1 MLNFASSIK
10 EPMFDSDFWPYLVTI
25 CIALPFLALSWYFVS
40 EILKLKKKELQ
51 IISVKSNNEIKL
63 QAYERMTLFLER
75 LKPANLVMKFD
86 KTLQPHE
93 FVFLTEK
100 AINEEFEYNASQQ
113 LYIKNDSWN
122 NVLTCKN
129 NIIQSLHKTYEQIS
143 KEASLD
149 EFKTVLLMNY
159 LNADDYIADSIE
171 GLRTDVNKL
180 I

>member
-1 MLNFASSIK
+1 M
-10 EPMFDSDFWPYLVTI
+10 
-25 CIALPFLALSWYFVS
+25 PFLALTWHFVFAS
-40 EILKLKKKELQ
+40 LKLKKKELQ

-86 KTLQPHE
+86 KNLAPHE
-93 FVFLTEK
+93 FIFLTEK
-100 AINEEFEYNASQQ
+100 AINEEFEYNSSQQ
-113 LYIKNDSWN
+113 LYIKSNSWN
-122 NVLTCKN
+122 NVLTSKN

-143 KEASLD
+143 KESTLD

-159 LNADDYIADSIE
+159 LNGEDFISDSIE